1 MAKASGTIDLKAMKE
16 GHDDASTKATNYITE
31 DETGI
36 NIHNTNDSDNYTHI
50 DFNGMDIYQ
59 AGEKVADFGSDTL
72 IGAEGSGQLAMDSEH
87 IAMYTADGAT
97 AFEIS
102 ASGSTRTQTISI
114 YQNTPI
120 GKYVSSSN
128 YGTELDI
135 DRSIQTG
142 TVITVDK
149 IVLGSNGTVLG
160 SKPFSFTVG
169 TSGEQTKNWSVE
181 TPAEETMT
189 IRFSYVETSSKRT
202 LRVGYSYPVTSSPK
216 ITRLTFSK
224 EVDLPY
230 FKTSGEL
237 FVEDHDSP
245 IGTIIRDS
253 FSKSISSGT
262 TLIAMG
268 ANISMPAGSW
278 VVNYSMRFPSN
289 NTGRR
294 GAAVGIN
301 GSNMASGYTLSPP
314 VNGEVTALTG
324 STVTKQVSDW
334 TLDFYARQNSGSAQ
348 TVTVHYDIIRIA

>member
-1 MAKASGTIDLKAMKE
+1 MAKASGTIDLKAMK
-16 GHDDASTKATNYITE
+16 DASTKATNYITE

-36 NIHNTNDSDNYTHI
+36 KIHNTNDDDNYTHI

-59 AGEKVADFGSDTL
+59 GGDKVADFGADTL

-87 IAMYTADGAT
+87 IAMYTADGAI

-102 ASGSTRTQTISI
+102 ASGNPKTQTISI
-114 YQNTPI
+114 YQNTLI

-135 DRSIQTG
+135 DRSIASG
-142 TVITVDK
+142 TEITVDK
-149 IVLGSNGTVLG
+149 IALGSNGVILG

-169 TSGEQTKNWSVE
+169 TTGEQTKNWSAQ
-181 TPAEETMT
+181 TPTNRTIT

-202 LRVGYSYPVTSSPK
+202 LRVGYSYETTLTYPPK
-216 ITRLTFSK
+216 ITRLTYPK

-237 FVEDHDSP
+237 FVEDHDSS
-245 IGTIIRDS
+245 IGTVIRNS
-253 FSKSISSGT
+253 FSKSIASGT

-301 GSNMASGYTLSPP
+301 GNNMASGYTLSPP

-324 STVTKQVSDW
+324 STVTKQDSDW